1 MDKMSK
7 ASRLNSL
14 RNQIDAIDVHI
25 LDLLK
30 KRSGIVK
37 QVAHVKGKLPVYIR
51 PGREAKMLRV
61 LLRAAGKDLPTGL
74 IHRLWRE
81 MIGSFTLLEGKL
93 NVAADE
99 TVWDI
104 ARDHFGGFTP
114 MTCFPSSQAA
124 LQAVFKKKA
133 KVAALPYAEQGWWR
147 ALLAKKDAPKI
158 FYRFPF
164 DGLAGNA
171 CASCDGIAVG
181 LVEPEKTGQDVTV
194 LGVEWK
200 KENSSA
206 ITKALRGLPI
216 PSVKHVL
223 SQEKGE
229 NLLSW
234 IELKGFVPAESKA
247 LKNWQKRHKDIILR
261 SGVIGAYPVPYS
273 A

>member
-1 MDKMSK
+1 MANDKK
-7 ASRLNSL
+7 LQSL
-14 RNQIDAIDVHI
+14 RNQIDAIDVRI
-25 LDLLK
+25 LELLK

-61 LLRAAGKDLPTGL
+61 LLRAAGKDIPPGL
-74 IHRLWRE
+74 VHRLWRE
-81 MIGSFTLLEGKL
+81 MIGAFTLQEGKL
-93 NVAADE
+93 NVAVDE
-99 TVWDI
+99 SVWDI
-104 ARDHFGGFTP
+104 TRDHFGGITP
-114 MTCFPSSQAA
+114 MNSFSSSRAVMQA
-124 LQAVFKKKA
+124 LLKKKA
-133 KVAALPYAEQGWWR
+133 GVAALPYAEQGWWR

-164 DGLAGNA
+164 DGVAGNA
-171 CASCDGIAVG
+171 CKSCDGVAVG

-200 KENSSA
+200 KADAPA
-206 ITKALRGLPI
+206 ITRALRTLPI
-216 PSVKHVL
+216 SSVKHIL

-234 IELKGFVPAESKA
+234 IELKGFVPAESKS